1 MAEAKALR
9 ASVLRQRCD
18 HKRLGF
24 KTTAELKPAER
35 LLGQDR
41 ARDAMQFGTAI
52 RRTGYNL
59 FVIGERGLGHQDAV
73 VQFLEERARS
83 ETPPDEWVYVNNFQQ
98 SRNPIAIRLPAGTAT
113 DFRRAMDELIDDLK
127 SALPGLFDSD
137 DYRTRLRAIDDEA
150 KEEQE
155 QAFENLRQRAE
166 AESITIMRTPMG
178 FALAPTRD
186 GTVIQPDVFNAMHE
200 EDKKRIEAVIA
211 ELQGELE
218 HVLRELPAID
228 KRRRDRI
235 RKVNEELAS
244 ATIGA
249 SIAVLRQRFAKHRSI
264 LDHLQAT
271 QADLVHN
278 LGLFVQDGASEEA
291 ANKPPAAIAAAT
303 DRRLRR
309 YGVNVLVTD
318 GRQEGAAVVSE
329 EHPTLANLLGHI
341 EHLAELGA
349 LVTDFTLIKP
359 GALHRANGGYIVLDA
374 RKLLSE
380 AYAWEALKRTLRG
393 NAIRIESAASQM
405 GLATTLTLDPQPI
418 PLNVKVVLVGE
429 RRLYDTLV
437 QLDPDFSDLFKVE
450 ADFED
455 RWQRNARNE
464 KLSARLFATIIDA
477 EGLLPLTSD
486 GAALL
491 IEESARFSDDSERLS
506 LRIGYLTDLLQEA
519 DFWAKDAG
527 NRTINAGHIEQALA
541 GRIRRK
547 DRIRQRVY
555 EGIERNTVLID
566 TKGVAVGQINGL
578 SVTGIGDFMFGK
590 PSRITARVRMGGG
603 KLIDI
608 EREVDLGGP
617 LHSKGVMILASY
629 LQANYALD
637 RPVSLWASLAFEQS
651 YGGVDGDSASSAE
664 LYALLSALSEV
675 PIRQDLAVTGS
686 VNQRGEVQAIG
697 GVNEKIEGF
706 FDICRAR
713 GLTGSQGVLIPKSN
727 VKHLM
732 LRQDVVDAAQA
743 GQFHVYSVR
752 SIDEG
757 IAILTGQTA
766 GRRNAR
772 GLFPAGSIN
781 GLVDARL
788 AGFADARR
796 DFAAR
801 KAAGGN
807 AAEDS
812 PS

>member
-1 MAEAKALR
+1 MAETKPLR
-9 ASVLRQRCD
+9 ASALRQRCD
-18 HKRLGF
+18 PRRLGF

-35 LLGQDR
+35 LLGQER

-52 RRTGYNL
+52 RRSGYNL
-59 FVIGERGLGHQDAV
+59 FVIGEKGLGHQDAV
-73 VQFLEERARS
+73 IQFLEDRARS
-83 ETPPDEWVYVNNFQQ
+83 EAPPDEWVYVNNFQQ
-98 SRNPIAIRLPAGTAT
+98 SRNPIAIRLPPGTAIG
-113 DFRRAMDELIDDLK
+113 FRRAMDELIDDLK
-127 SALPGLFDSD
+127 TALPGLFDSD
-137 DYRTRLRAIDDEA
+137 DYRTRLRAIDEEA
-150 KEEQE
+150 KEQQE
-155 QAFENLRQRAE
+155 QAFEALRKRAE
-166 AESITIMRTPMG
+166 AENIGIMRTPMG

-186 GTVIQPDVFNAMHE
+186 GNVIQPDVFNAMHE
-200 EDKKRIEAVIA
+200 ADRKRIEGVIA

-218 HVLRELPAID
+218 RVLREMPAID
-228 KRRRDRI
+228 KKRRDRI

-244 ATIGA
+244 ATISA
-249 SIAVLRQRFAKHRSI
+249 SIAVLRQRFADHKAI
-264 LDHLQAT
+264 LSHLKAT
-271 QADLVHN
+271 EADLVQN
-278 LGLFVQDGASEEA
+278 FGLFLTDGMPEEA
-291 ANKPPAAIAAAT
+291 SAGPPAAARPT

-318 GRQEGAAVVSE
+318 QQQQGAAVVRE
-329 EHPTLANLLGHI
+329 DHPTLANLLGHI

-359 GALHRANGGYIVLDA
+359 GALHRANGGYIVIDA

-380 AYAWEALKRTLRG
+380 NFAWEALKRTLRG
-393 NAIRIESAASQM
+393 NAIRIESAAAQM
-405 GLATTLTLDPQPI
+405 GLATTVTLDPEPI
-418 PLNVKVVLVGE
+418 PLDVKVVLVGE
-429 RRLYDTLV
+429 RRLYDVLV
-437 QLDPDFSDLFKVE
+437 HLDPDFSDLFKVE

-455 RWQRNARNE
+455 RWRRNAKNE
-464 KLSARLFATIIDA
+464 KQSAQLFATLIDA
-477 EGLLPLTSD
+477 EGLRPLNAD

-491 IEESARFSDDSERLS
+491 IEESARFADDSERLS
-506 LRIGYLTDLLQEA
+506 LRIGYLTDLLREA
-519 DFWAKDAG
+519 DFWAGDAG
-527 NRTINAGHIEQALA
+527 KRVIAAADIEKALD

-566 TKGVAVGQINGL
+566 TKGTAVGQINGL

-590 PSRITARVRMGGG
+590 PSRITARVRMGAG

-651 YGGVDGDSASSAE
+651 YGGIDGDSASSAE

-706 FDICRAR
+706 FDICNTR
-713 GLTGSQGVLIPKSN
+713 GLTGDQGVLIPKSN

-732 LRQDVVDAAQA
+732 LRRDVVEAAEA
-743 GQFHVYSVR
+743 GQFHVHAVR
-752 SIDEG
+752 TIDEG
-757 IAILTGQTA
+757 IALLTGRAA

-772 GLFPAGSIN
+772 GVFPADSIN

-788 AGFADARR
+788 QAFADTRR

-801 KAAGGN
+801 NTNGGKPRS
-807 AAEDS
+807 EDAS
-812 PS
+812 